1 MRLQWQKQIHVRK
14 AHRSTY
20 LGAVEGGTDLGGTE
34 GKTHVAGV
42 GGGDGVHGQ
51 TTSLVGGGGEG
62 GLGVNIDGG
71 AHLHGGG
78 GLRVVRGRRF
88 DTDREITRDV
98 LRKVSRKVKEVVRK
112 DYPMQQVNLNEIDN
126 MRSDISDE
134 SFLVLHVR
142 N

>member
-1 MRLQWQKQIHVRK
+1 MHLRK
-14 AHRSTY
+14 ANVQLSTY

-71 AHLHGGG
+71 AHLDGGG
-78 GLRVVRGRRF
+78 GLLFGSFHTKLNVSNGTH
-88 DTDREITRDV
+88 DTSRE
-98 LRKVSRKVKEVVRK
+98 VS
-112 DYPMQQVNLNEIDN
+112 
-126 MRSDISDE
+126 MRE
-134 SFLVLHVR
+134 G
-142 N
+142 